1 METVRSYRLADGRD
15 HNGAGDT
22 AMSAVSH
29 TFALELTKKQT
40 DLCRAAW
47 NKAKKSGG
55 MLVMNLRT
63 ECGPFALA
71 KANLV
76 VGVFD
81 AQLMEE
87 LGIVIEA
94 HKKARP

>member
-1 METVRSYRLADGRD
+1 
-15 HNGAGDT
+15 
-22 AMSAVSH
+22 MSAVSN
-29 TFALELTKKQT
+29 TFSLELTKKQT
-40 DLCRAAW
+40 DHCRAAW
-47 NKAKKSGG
+47 RKAKKNGG

-63 ECGPFALA
+63 HCGLFALE

-87 LGIVIEA
+87 LQIVIEA